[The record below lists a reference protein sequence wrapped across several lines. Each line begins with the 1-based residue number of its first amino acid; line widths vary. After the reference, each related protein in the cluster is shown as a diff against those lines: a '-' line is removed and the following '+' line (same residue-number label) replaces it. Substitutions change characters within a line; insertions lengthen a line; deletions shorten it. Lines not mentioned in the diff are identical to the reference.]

1 MVEVE
6 DLEKKGKGKGK
17 DIPEAQKRSMV
28 NNLLE
33 KMTEAAKNDYLARKE
48 NKPAV
53 AKLKLLPEV
62 RLTVANTKLQDTL
75 LEGTG
80 LGFQNTSSTTL
91 LTVIKEW
98 LRPLPGADLPSLQLR
113 EELYNILNR
122 LPISLDHLRES
133 RLGPI
138 LAALSEHPKET
149 EPNRLLLKS
158 LVDRFSR
165 QIFQKT
171 ASYHGNLDTA
181 LAAQAAIGLVSSPKV
196 PLPVVQIIPTT
207 TGTTLSSSS
216 TSASSAHDAI
226 LANADGSK
234 LDLDHLLTAK
244 DSFAHL
250 PPALQPRHARIPTA
264 IVMDFVHRPTN
275 DNLAPKPKPKVGQGS
290 QELQKRMSELRKQK
304 NKKIERGMK
313 ISIEGRGTA
322 V

>member
-1 MVEVE
+1 MRRKIDGEMVEVE

-17 DIPEAQKRSMV
+17 DIPEEKKRNMV
-28 NNLLE
+28 NSILS
-33 KMTEAAKNDYLARKE
+33 KMSEAAKEDFLARK
-48 NKPAV
+48 NNQPAV

-62 RLTVANTKLQDTL
+62 RITVANTKLQDTL

-80 LGFQNTSSTTL
+80 LGIQNNNTTI

-98 LRPLPGADLPSLQLR
+98 LRPLPGAELPNLQLR

-133 RLGPI
+133 RIGPI
-138 LAALSEHPKET
+138 LAALAEHPKET
-149 EPNRLLLKS
+149 ESNRLLLKS
-158 LVDRFSR
+158 MVDRFSR
-165 QIFQKT
+165 QIFHKT
-171 ASYHGNLDTA
+171 ASYRGNLDTA
-181 LAAQAAIGLVSSPKV
+181 LAAQAAIGLVSAPKI
-196 PLPVVQIIPTT
+196 PLPVVPVIPTT
-207 TGTTLSSSS
+207 TTT
-216 TSASSAHDAI
+216 TTTHDAV
-226 LANADGSK
+226 LANSDSTN
-234 LDLDHLLTAK
+234 LDLDHLLEAK

-264 IVMDFVHRPTN
+264 IVMDFVHRPMN
-275 DNLAPKPKPKVGQGS
+275 DNLAPKAKPKVGQGS
-290 QELQKRMSELRKQK
+290 LELQKRMSELRKSK